1 MYTAETLVKESMDL
15 ISLPDVYIRLRSV
28 INSPDYAMS
37 DVAQVIVHDPAV
49 TSRLLKL
56 VNSAYFGLPNTID
69 TMTHAVN
76 MLGAQQ
82 VHDLVLSTV
91 VVDSFSGFSN
101 EQFNIY
107 DFWYKSVYCAVTARL
122 LAYNC
127 KDLDTERP
135 FIEGLLHDVGH
146 MLMYQFMP
154 DESLAAAEVASS
166 SLQPLYLAER
176 EALGFD
182 YADIGARLMNEWKL
196 PASLQ
201 EVTRCQNEPEQS
213 SEYQL
218 ETCILHI
225 ASAITEHAI
234 AEQPVSAE
242 SLMVKP
248 ICWQLTGLKADDMQG
263 IKTEVDQQVMMVM
276 NMLFSQRKSA

>member
-1 MYTAETLVKESMDL
+1 MYTAETLVKESL
-15 ISLPDVYIRLRSV
+15 NLVSLPDVYIRLRSV
-28 INSPDYAMS
+28 INSSDYSMS
-37 DVAQVIVHDPAV
+37 EVAQVIVHDPAI

-56 VNSAYFGLPNTID
+56 VNSAYFGLPNTVD

-91 VVDSFSGFSN
+91 VVDSFSGFTN
-101 EQFNIY
+101 DDFNIY

-122 LAYNC
+122 LAYHCN
-127 KDLDTERP
+127 DLDTERP
-135 FIEGLLHDVGH
+135 FIEGLLHEVGH

-154 DESLAAAEVASS
+154 KESLKAAEAASS
-166 SLQPLYLAER
+166 SLQPVYLAEQ

-182 YADIGARLMNEWKL
+182 YAEIGAMLMQEWQL

-201 EVTRCQNEPEQS
+201 EVTRFQNEPEKS
-213 SEYQL
+213 TEYQL

-225 ASAITEHAI
+225 ASAITELAI
-234 AEQPVSAE
+234 TEQPVTAD
-242 SLMVKP
+242 SLHVKP
-248 ICWQLTGLKADDMQG
+248 VCWQLTGFKPDDMKA

-276 NMLFSQRKSA
+276 NMLFSHRKSA